1 MTQQSS
7 GPRSGRKFN
16 KQIALV
22 LQGGGALGSYQ
33 AGVFESLAEYDYQ
46 PDWVAGISI
55 GAINCA
61 IIAGNAPKDR
71 VAKLRDFWELVSSP
85 SANWLELPHDMWQEI
100 VRNTAAT
107 SALMFGQPGFFSPNV
122 LRCWATGAAPTSYYD
137 TSFLKTTLER
147 LVDFDRINA
156 GNTRLSVGAVNI
168 RTGNFIYFDSAR
180 QVIRA
185 EHVMASGAL
194 PPGFPAIEIDG
205 ESYWDGGLVSNTPLR
220 YILEMLPRYSTL
232 AFQVDLFCARGSIPS
247 NLSAVSEREKDI
259 RYSSRTRMGVEMFR
273 YAHNLRRNIGMLLAK
288 LPDSLKDGPEVAFLQ
303 RAACQTTMDI
313 VELIYRPETPLGPS
327 KDYEF
332 SRSTMRSRWQQ
343 GLEDARVTLASAP
356 WFEQASHEVAVRTF
370 DVASGKTVTS
380 VDEVGLQRSPPKSVQ
395 LKVAT
400 HG

>member
-1 MTQQSS
+1 MTQRSS
-7 GPRSGRKFN
+7 GPRSDRRFE

-33 AGVFESLAEYDYQ
+33 AGVFEALAEFDYQ

-137 TSFLKTTLER
+137 TSFLKATLER

-156 GNTRLSVGAVNI
+156 RHTRFSVGAVSV

-180 QVIRA
+180 QR
-185 EHVMASGAL
+185 
-194 PPGFPAIEIDG
+194 
-205 ESYWDGGLVSNTPLR
+205 
-220 YILEMLPRYSTL
+220 
-232 AFQVDLFCARGSIPS
+232 
-247 NLSAVSEREKDI
+247 
-259 RYSSRTRMGVEMFR
+259 
-273 YAHNLRRNIGMLLAK
+273 
-288 LPDSLKDGPEVAFLQ
+288 
-303 RAACQTTMDI
+303 
-313 VELIYRPETPLGPS
+313 
-327 KDYEF
+327 
-332 SRSTMRSRWQQ
+332 
-343 GLEDARVTLASAP
+343 
-356 WFEQASHEVAVRTF
+356 
-370 DVASGKTVTS
+370 
-380 VDEVGLQRSPPKSVQ
+380 
-395 LKVAT
+395 
-400 HG
+400 